1 MASKLRWS
9 PAPFD
14 VEVIDIWPPGRFTQ
28 AVRDAYDTLAQRG
41 RLRPVGCKRDAVGR
55 VYVKYLADIPE
66 QWIHEELKEAKYA
79 GRQVELREVK
89 IE

>member
-1 MASKLRWS
+1 MNSRLKWP

-14 VEVIDIWPPGRFTQ
+14 IEVIDIWPPGRFTQ

-41 RLRPVGCKRDAVGR
+41 RLLPIGCKRDAVGR

-66 QWIHEELKEAKYA
+66 QWIHEELREAKLQ
-79 GRQVELREVK
+79 GVQMRMEVMDT
-89 IE
+89 